1 MSEAP
6 LIDPTEPPPGEPPAE
21 ALADQLADV
30 VVVDGPHAGEV
41 WTYEAS
47 HGGYLPADLARRAEV
62 GEPCV
67 DIGALLV
74 HVRAEVVRPVV
85 ES

>member
-1 MSEAP
+1 M
-6 LIDPTEPPPGEPPAE
+6 IDPTEPPPGEPPA
-21 ALADQLADV
+21 AQLAEQLADV

-41 WTYEAS
+41 WTYEAD
-47 HGGYLPADLARRAEV
+47 HGGYLPVDPARRAEV

-74 HVRAEVVRPVV
+74 QVRAEVVRPV
-85 ES
+85 EDA